1 MEKDSLIQPIGQ
13 EGTYLRA
20 GWKMIPLFALCLLQD
35 ISALKGPR
43 LVDGD
48 PGGTVTIEC
57 HYTPS
62 PVNKYQRK
70 YWCRLYPPQRV
81 CHTII
86 SSNFFINH
94 LYQGRATLV
103 DFPSQ
108 GRFVVTL
115 TQLIPEDSGYYRCGI
130 GPRTDMLFFSMNLTI
145 STANHS
151 LDSAIITIPSSIT
164 PMTTLATRGQTMET
178 LGTSTSV
185 IGRHVLD
192 TSLVVKKW
200 EARTSRED
208 TTPAEVTQASGTT
221 RATTTVA
228 DGQNL
233 DTTLLV
239 EGWEAK
245 TSRRDT
251 TPIEVTQAPGT
262 IGVTTI
268 VTDRQDLNTTV
279 FAEGYETRTRR
290 DASSAEVTQIPG
302 AIGVMTTV
310 TSGQDIDT
318 TLLVE
323 GWEAK
328 TSRRDTTPT
337 EITQTPG
344 TIGVITTV
352 TGGQGIDTTL
362 LAEGWESK
370 TSRRDTTPTEITQT
384 PGTIGVT
391 TTVTGGQDIDTTL
404 LAEGWE
410 SKTRK
415 DTTSAKVIQVPEST
429 GATTPVIGGQVPKTT
444 ETISSPCNQVI
455 DTTLTIKEWGT
466 TTYRGDITPIRV
478 TKASG
483 IPGTITSVVSR
494 KGTGTLRETT
504 PIAGI
509 QDRNTNLVAKGQK
522 AEISRGDPTL
532 VSITQL
538 PAQVSS
544 KNIQPPGSVRVTIP
558 NTDVWILET
567 ARAADSIPEVQTSGA
582 KVTSNIMVSKTR
594 AETKTIVGTIRER
607 RSTIR
612 STNRLTR
619 GTVDTRTHLITTRNI
634 PGIIRPSTMVRD
646 SLREVTPGIYRQ
658 TLRTTRATAS
668 GADISPWFSGTIRK
682 GKASALGG
690 TAAIGRESHSEEPLK
705 RIPGATLLIPPSNK
719 PCMEILSPDQQRISQ
734 ILIAFSTVLLPIVL
748 LVLLLLLRKLRKR
761 ISLWTQK
768 PTVGPRIQLTNFQD
782 FSEMLSLK
790 AQPLQE
796 A

>member
-1 MEKDSLIQPIGQ
+1 
-13 EGTYLRA
+13 
-20 GWKMIPLFALCLLQD
+20 MIPLFALCLLQD

-145 STANHS
+145 ST
-151 LDSAIITIPSSIT
+151 DSAIITIPSSIT

-185 IGRHVLD
+185 IGRH
-192 TSLVVKKW
+192 
-200 EARTSRED
+200 
-208 TTPAEVTQASGTT
+208 
-221 RATTTVA
+221 
-228 DGQNL
+228 NL

-262 IGVTTI
+262 IGVT
-268 VTDRQDLNTTV
+268 
-279 FAEGYETRTRR
+279 
-290 DASSAEVTQIPG
+290 
-302 AIGVMTTV
+302 TTV

-391 TTVTGGQDIDTTL
+391 TTVT
-404 LAEGWE
+404 
-410 SKTRK
+410 
-415 DTTSAKVIQVPEST
+415 
-429 GATTPVIGGQVPKTT
+429 GGQVPKTT

>member
-1 MEKDSLIQPIGQ
+1 
-13 EGTYLRA
+13 
-20 GWKMIPLFALCLLQD
+20 MIPFFALCLLQD
-35 ISALKGPR
+35 TSALKGPR

-48 PGGTVTIEC
+48 LGGTVTIEC

-86 SSNFFINH
+86 SSNLFINH

-164 PMTTLATRGQTMET
+164 PMTTLATRDQTVET

-192 TSLVVKKW
+192 TSVVVKKW
-200 EARTSRED
+200 EARTSRKD
-208 TTPAEVTQASGTT
+208 TTPAEVTQAPGTT
-221 RATTTVA
+221 RVTTTAA

-245 TSRRDT
+245 TSKRDT
-251 TPIEVTQAPGT
+251 TPTEITQAPGT
-262 IGVTTI
+262 IGVTT
-268 VTDRQDLNTTV
+268 TAAD
-279 FAEGYETRTRR
+279 
-290 DASSAEVTQIPG
+290 
-302 AIGVMTTV
+302 
-310 TSGQDIDT
+310 GQNLDT

-328 TSRRDTTPT
+328 TSKRDTTPT
-337 EITQTPG
+337 EITQ
-344 TIGVITTV
+344 
-352 TGGQGIDTTL
+352 
-362 LAEGWESK
+362 A
-370 TSRRDTTPTEITQT
+370 

-404 LAEGWE
+404 PAEGWE

-415 DTTSAKVIQVPEST
+415 DTTSAEIIQVPEST
-429 GATTPVIGGQVPKTT
+429 GATTPVIGAQVPKTT
-444 ETISSPCNQVI
+444 ETTSSSCNQVI
-455 DTTLTIKEWGT
+455 DATLTIKEWGT
-466 TTYRGDITPIRV
+466 ATYRGDITPIRV

-483 IPGTITSVVSR
+483 IPGTITSVMSR
-494 KGTGTLRETT
+494 KGPGTLKGTIPT
-504 PIAGI
+504 AGI
-509 QDRNTNLVAKGQK
+509 QDLNTSLVAKGQR

-532 VSITQL
+532 INITQL

-544 KNIQPPGSVRVTIP
+544 KNIQPPGRVRVTIP

-567 ARAADSIPEVQTSGA
+567 TRAADPIPEVQTSRA
-582 KVTSNIMVSKTR
+582 KVTSNIMVLRTR

-612 STNRLTR
+612 STNRLTG
-619 GTVDTRTHLITTRNI
+619 GTVNSRTHLITTRNI

-646 SLREVTPGIYRQ
+646 YLREVTPGIYRQ
-658 TLRTTRATAS
+658 TLRTTRATTS
-668 GADISPWFSGTIRK
+668 DADISPWFSGTIRR
-682 GKASALGG
+682 GKTSALGG
-690 TAAIGRESHSEEPLK
+690 TSAIGRESHSEKPLK

-719 PCMEILSPDQQRISQ
+719 PCMEILSPDQWRISQ

-761 ISLWTQK
+761 ISLRTQK
-768 PTVGPRIQLTNFQD
+768 PKVSLIQLTNFQD
-782 FSEMLSLK
+782 LTEMPSLE

>member
-1 MEKDSLIQPIGQ
+1 MEKDSLIHPIRQ

-35 ISALKGPR
+35 TSALKGPR

-57 HYTPS
+57 HYTPT

-86 SSNFFINH
+86 SSNLFINH
-94 LYQGRATLV
+94 RYQGRVTLV

-164 PMTTLATRGQTMET
+164 PMTTLATRGQTMEA

-208 TTPAEVTQASGTT
+208 TTPAEINQAPGTT
-221 RATTTVA
+221 IVTTTVT

-233 DTTLLV
+233 DTTLL
-239 EGWEAK
+239 A
-245 TSRRDT
+245 
-251 TPIEVTQAPGT
+251 
-262 IGVTTI
+262 
-268 VTDRQDLNTTV
+268 
-279 FAEGYETRTRR
+279 
-290 DASSAEVTQIPG
+290 
-302 AIGVMTTV
+302 
-310 TSGQDIDT
+310 
-318 TLLVE
+318 E

-337 EITQTPG
+337 EITQAPG
-344 TIGVITTV
+344 SIGVTTTV
-352 TGGQGIDTTL
+352 TDGQALNTTAFAEGYETRTRRDASPAEVTQTPGAIGVMTTVTSGWDINTTL
-362 LAEGWESK
+362 LVEEWEVN
-370 TSRRDTTPTEITQT
+370 TSRRNTTPTEITQA

-391 TTVTGGQDIDTTL
+391 TTVPGRQDIDTTL
-404 LAEGWE
+404 LVEGWE

-415 DTTSAKVIQVPEST
+415 DTTSTEVVQVQEST
-429 GATTPVIGGQVPKTT
+429 GATTPVIGEKVPKTI
-444 ETISSPCNQVI
+444 ETTSSPCNQVI
-455 DTTLTIKEWGT
+455 DGTLTIKEWGT
-466 TTYRGDITPIRV
+466 GTYRGDITPIRV

-483 IPGTITSVVSR
+483 IPGTIISVMSR
-494 KGTGTLRETT
+494 KGPGTLRGTT
-504 PIAGI
+504 PTVGI
-509 QDRNTNLVAKGQK
+509 QDRNTSLVVKGQK

-544 KNIQPPGSVRVTIP
+544 KNIQPPGRVRVTIP
-558 NTDVWILET
+558 NADVWILET
-567 ARAADSIPEVQTSGA
+567 TRATDPIPEVQTSGA
-582 KVTSNIMVSKTR
+582 KVTSNIMLLRTS
-594 AETKTIVGTIRER
+594 AETKTIGGTIREK

-619 GTVDTRTHLITTRNI
+619 GTVDTRTHLIITRNI
-634 PGIIRPSTMVRD
+634 PGIIRSSTMVTD
-646 SLREVTPGIYRQ
+646 NLREVTPGTYRQ
-658 TLRTTRATAS
+658 TLRNPKPTAPD
-668 GADISPWFSGTIRK
+668 ADISPWFSGTIRK

-690 TAAIGRESHSEEPLK
+690 TATIGRESHSEKPLR
-705 RIPGATLLIPPSNK
+705 RIPGATLLFPPSNK
-719 PCMEILSPDQQRISQ
+719 PCMEILSPDHRHIFQ
-734 ILIAFSTVLLPIVL
+734 ILITFSTVLLPIVL

-761 ISLWTQK
+761 ISLRTQK
-768 PTVGPRIQLTNFQD
+768 PTLSLIQLTNFQD
-782 FSEMLSLK
+782 VSEMLSLE